1 MDWNT
6 LLPSSQ
12 CSFVLGN
19 PPFIGSKMQSELQR
33 AQVRRIARISASGT
47 LDYVSAWFVKA
58 GEYIADGSAAIA
70 FVATNSITQGEQVA
84 QLWPI
89 LFHHC
94 GLEIAFAH
102 RTFAWGSDARGM
114 AHVHV
119 VILGLARG
127 ALAPAQ
133 KRLFSY
139 EEIDGDPKETQHAW
153 ITAYLFDG
161 SASANHHL
169 VVDSLHR
176 PLTEMPQMIIGSKPI
191 DGGNYIFDT
200 EERSAFLEIE
210 PEAERYLHP
219 YVGSEEFLNGGERWI
234 LCLQDVSANRLLA
247 MPHVVKR
254 MDNVRELRE
263 ASKSKPTRDLA
274 SDPAEFHVTVIPD
287 RPFLTV
293 PKVSSERRTYVPV
306 GYLKPPTVPSDL
318 LFVVPSSD
326 PSLLALLSSR
336 MHMAWLRHIGGRLK
350 SDYRYSIGIVYN
362 PFPFPDLTLAQRE
375 TLATLATAVL
385 EARAE
390 FSDSTLADL
399 YDPRVMPKA
408 LRHAHEKIDNTVDSI
423 YRRTPFTSDMERVE
437 FLFGLYERLSTPL
450 LPTPTRRRRR
460 NAS

>member
-1 MDWNT
+1 
-6 LLPSSQ
+6 
-12 CSFVLGN
+12 
-19 PPFIGSKMQSELQR
+19 
-33 AQVRRIARISASGT
+33 
-47 LDYVSAWFVKA
+47 
-58 GEYIADGSAAIA
+58 
-70 FVATNSITQGEQVA
+70 
-84 QLWPI
+84 
-89 LFHHC
+89 
-94 GLEIAFAH
+94 
-102 RTFAWGSDARGM
+102 
-114 AHVHV
+114 
-119 VILGLARG
+119 
-127 ALAPAQ
+127 
-133 KRLFSY
+133 
-139 EEIDGDPKETQHAW
+139 
-153 ITAYLFDG
+153 
-161 SASANHHL
+161 
-169 VVDSLHR
+169 
-176 PLTEMPQMIIGSKPI
+176 MIIGSKPI